1 MLLKK
6 YNLCSDYW
14 AGMRMKRVYY
24 IRGLS
29 FLFKKGSGIR
39 GIFSMIFLNKKK
51 LNSSEGSILPHP
63 PDPTHPSSKYA
74 HE

>member
-14 AGMRMKRVYY
+14 AGMKMKRVYY

-39 GIFSMIFLNKKK
+39 GLFSMIFFK
-51 LNSSEGSILPHP
+51 
-63 PDPTHPSSKYA
+63 
-74 HE
+74 

>member
-14 AGMRMKRVYY
+14 AGMKMKRVYY
-24 IRGLS
+24 IQ
-29 FLFKKGSGIR
+29 KGSGIR

>member
-14 AGMRMKRVYY
+14 AGMKMTVYY

-51 LNSSEGSILPHP
+51 IEFFRGVHTP
-63 PDPTHPSSKYA
+63 PSPWSHPSFL
-74 HE
+74 

>member
-14 AGMRMKRVYY
+14 AGMKMRVYY

-29 FLFKKGSGIR
+29 FLINKGSGIR
-39 GIFSMIFLNKKK
+39 GIFSMIFLNKK
-51 LNSSEGSILPHP
+51 N
-63 PDPTHPSSKYA
+63 
-74 HE
+74 

>member
-6 YNLCSDYW
+6 YNLCSDNW
-14 AGMRMKRVYY
+14 AGMKMTVYY

-39 GIFSMIFLNKKK
+39 GLFSMIFLNKEK
-51 LNSSEGSILPHP
+51 LNFTDGSIIPYP
-63 PDPTHPSSKYA
+63 PDPTHPSS
-74 HE
+74 